1 MANGFHGTNEEW
13 NRIAIL
19 LESLDPVLEEFASS
33 KEIPL
38 GKNTKNWP
46 DRELRWV
53 DDLHRLIQIYLQ
65 NEKELTWTLWI
76 CAYQLGESEHIW
88 QHETI
93 IKDVSISELQIN
105 LESLIE
111 EAWDKVSNWTID
123 DLGSTETQQKI

>member
-93 IKDVSISELQIN
+93 IKDVSISELQIH